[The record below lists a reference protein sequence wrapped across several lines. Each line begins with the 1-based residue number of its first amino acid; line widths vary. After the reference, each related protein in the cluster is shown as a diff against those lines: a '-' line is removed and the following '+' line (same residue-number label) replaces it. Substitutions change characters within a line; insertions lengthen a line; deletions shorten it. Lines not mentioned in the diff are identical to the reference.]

1 MKANKQCPHCG
12 GYKTNSSR
20 DAWKKLLLL
29 GLATSWIFGLGLI
42 FLIAVIPAYFVGRV
56 GTEKFVCLDC
66 RYKFVA

>member
-1 MKANKQCPHCG
+1 MKPKKQCPNCK

-20 DAWKKLLLL
+20 DAWKHLLLL

-42 FLIAVIPAYFVGRV
+42 FLIAVIPAYIVGRV
-56 GTEKFVCLDC
+56 MPEKITCLDC